1 MSEIETRH
9 YLANGQKTT
18 PAAKEAIAWAGQ
30 TQAQMVDLKFCDLL
44 GTWQHMTLPISAFDE
59 SSFDEGLGFDGSSIR
74 GWQGISE
81 SDMLLMPD
89 AASAILDPFT
99 EAPTLSILCEIAD
112 PVTRQ
117 PYGRDPRGV
126 ARRAEAYLES
136 SGIAD
141 TAYFGPECEFFVL
154 DEVSYDL
161 GPNHSHYAVDSAEG
175 HWNSGKPGLGYTV
188 REKEGYFPP
197 APHDT
202 LHDLRTRMVLT
213 LERLGIPCE
222 FHHHE
227 VASGGQC
234 EIDLRYGPLTRMAD
248 QVMTY
253 KYVVKNVARA
263 AGKTVTFMPKPLFG
277 DNGSGMHSHQSLWK
291 DGETL
296 MADADGY
303 AGLSATARSYIG
315 GLLAHAPA
323 LLAFCAPT
331 TNSYRRLV
339 PGYEAPVNLVYSQR
353 NRSAC
358 IRIPMYSESPKAK
371 RIEFR
376 CPDAAANPYLAFSAM
391 LMAGIDG
398 IERGLDPGAPA
409 DYDLFEEIARRG
421 AAGAVVARRGARRA
435 RGGPR
440 VPHEGRRL
448 QRGADPDLDRLQARE
463 RGRRRPAPA
472 APGRVRPLLR
482 LLGACWLR
490 ELQRRRLAGGAGDLR
505 AGDRRRAGDVR
516 DRGSGLGRHWDQR
529 APGAAIASSP
539 QDGEVVGWAAL
550 SPCPSAASTR
560 ASPRTASTSPHAAQG
575 RGVGRALLEELV
587 RRAEPTASGR
597 SRQGSSRRTRHR
609 SGSTSAAASASSACA
624 SGSASTTASG
634 GTSSSWNG
642 DRRRVS

>member
-9 YLANGQKTT
+9 YLANGAKTA
-18 PAAKEAIAWAGQ
+18 PAAKEAIAWAGE

-44 GTWQHMTLPISAFDE
+44 GTWQHMTLPVSAFDE

-89 AASAILDPFT
+89 PASAILDPFT
-99 EAPTLSILCEIAD
+99 EAPTLSVVCEIAD
-112 PVTRQ
+112 PITRE
-117 PYGRDPRGV
+117 PYDRDPRGV
-126 ARRAEAYLES
+126 ARRAEAHLRR

-161 GPNHSHYAVDSAEG
+161 GVNHSHYLVDSAEG

-202 LHDLRTRMVLT
+202 LHDIRTRIVLT

-234 EIDLRYGPLTRMAD
+234 EVDLRYQSLTRMGD
-248 QVMTY
+248 QVMAY
-253 KYVVKNVARA
+253 KYVVRNIARA
-263 AGKTVTFMPKPLFG
+263 AGKTATFMPKPLFG
-277 DNGSGMHSHQSLWK
+277 DNGSGMHTHQSLWK
-291 DGETL
+291 EGTPL
-296 MADADGY
+296 MADKSGY
-303 AGLSATARSYIG
+303 AGLSKLARSYIG

-358 IRIPMYSESPKAK
+358 IRIPMYSDSPKAK

-391 LMAGIDG
+391 LMAGLDG
-398 IERGLDPGAPA
+398 IERDLDPGAPA
-409 DYDLFEEIARRG
+409 DYDLFEDV
-421 AAGAVVARRGARRA
+421 AAEVPQVPGSLAEALDALEA
-435 RGGPR
+435 DHEFLTKGG
-440 VPHEGRRL
+440 VF
-448 QRGADPDLDRLQARE
+448 
-463 RGRRRPAPA
+463 
-472 APGRVRPLLR
+472 
-482 LLGACWLR
+482 
-490 ELQRRRLAGGAGDLR
+490 
-505 AGDRRRAGDVR
+505 
-516 DRGSGLGRHWDQR
+516 S
-529 APGAAIASSP
+529 
-539 QDGEVVGWAAL
+539 
-550 SPCPSAASTR
+550 
-560 ASPRTASTSPHAAQG
+560 
-575 RGVGRALLEELV
+575 EELIRTWIDYKRENEVDVV
-587 RRAEPTASGR
+587 RLRPHPAEFSLYYD
-597 SRQGSSRRTRHR
+597 
-609 SGSTSAAASASSACA
+609 C
-624 SGSASTTASG
+624 
-634 GTSSSWNG
+634 
-642 DRRRVS
+642 